1 MGNSLS
7 NENIISINDKS
18 LYTNKGENIKINDT
32 NINTENTQIQPKK
45 KWYQITLTDDD
56 AVLWM

>member
-7 NENIISINDKS
+7 NENLISINDKS
-18 LYTNKGENIKINDT
+18 LYTSKGKNIKINDA

-45 KWYQITLTDDD
+45 KWYQITLTNDD